1 MTLQQILYVLT
12 IADKNSMN
20 KAAESLYISQPT
32 LTAAVKELE
41 GELGIIIFKRTTRG
55 TALTPDGEEFIT
67 YARQLYQQ
75 YELLSGRYKNPSE
88 IKRKFGVSSQHY
100 SFAVKAFVETVKQF
114 DLQKYEFAMR
124 EVKTADV
131 INDVTML
138 KSEIGILYM
147 NDFNRD
153 VINKILRDNS
163 LEFHHLIDCSAYV
176 YIWKNHPLAKN
187 KSITFEEL
195 ADFPCLSFEQGEKG
209 SFYFAE
215 EILSTNEYPRTI
227 KAADRS
233 TMLNLMVGLNGYT
246 LCSGIICE
254 ELNGSDF
261 IAVPFENDDKNSSM
275 HIGYITK
282 NGIPLSEI
290 GKIYINEMTKYLQPL
305 I

>member
-1 MTLQQILYVLT
+1 MVAFLLLVGCTVGNPKKQ
-12 IADKNSMN
+12 
-20 KAAESLYISQPT
+20 
-32 LTAAVKELE
+32 
-41 GELGIIIFKRTTRG
+41 
-55 TALTPDGEEFIT
+55 DGREEQT
-67 YARQLYQQ
+67 K
-75 YELLSGRYKNPSE
+75 YK
-88 IKRKFGVSSQHY
+88 GVSSAGIWISY
-100 SFAVKAFVETVKQF
+100 S
-114 DLQKYEFAMR
+114 
-124 EVKTADV
+124 EV
-131 INDVTML
+131 NSML

-147 NDFNRD
+147 NDFNHD
-153 VINKILRDNS
+153 VIGKILRDNS

-275 HIGYITK
+275 RIGYITK